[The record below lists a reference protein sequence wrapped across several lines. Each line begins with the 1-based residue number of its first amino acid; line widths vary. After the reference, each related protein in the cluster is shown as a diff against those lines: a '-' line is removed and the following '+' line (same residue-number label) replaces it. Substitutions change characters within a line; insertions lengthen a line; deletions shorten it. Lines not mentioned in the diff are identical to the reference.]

1 MFCPVCESEYQPGI
15 THCPDDNTELVE
27 RLDPTTGRDDS
38 DAGFLPLHKLGS
50 PIEAEMV
57 NDILRQNGIRSM
69 VKSGGADALSPLLSS
84 TSQGGLVLVDERDFD
99 RAQEL
104 YRAFF
109 GDDPTPLT
117 GGVPED
123 YEESEDMETR

>member
-15 THCPDDNTELVE
+15 TRCPDDKAELVS
-27 RLDPTTGRDDS
+27 RLDAKAGHDS
-38 DAGFLPLHKLGS
+38 SEARFLPLHTLGS

-69 VKSGGADALSPLLSS
+69 VKSGGGDALSPLLSS
-84 TSQGGLVLVDERDFD
+84 TAEGSVILVDERDFD

-109 GDDPTPLT
+109 GEDETPLT
-117 GGVPED
+117 GAAF
-123 YEESEDMETR
+123 EENEETNDEG